1 MKNKNIIIF
10 GVLVI
15 IIVISTV
22 ATIIIANNKN
32 GENSKINNTI
42 NNNTENNE
50 TFNTVDNNKDNNE
63 ISNIVDNNKDN
74 NENNEN
80 NEIINTI
87 NNNSN
92 LPVNYMDKYDNSNV
106 QLKKYDKL
114 NNYMSK
120 DFNDNDISFSYYGY
134 PNDESDFYLGKIE
147 LLTNKYNILG
157 ITIGDN
163 YKEAIEKIESYGF
176 KRTDKPVNDDVYE
189 AKLNYKDIT
198 IDIKTKYAINI
209 GRSKDISKT
218 DIGSIKIGIKSD
230 YLGNRIY

>member
-63 ISNIVDNNKDN
+63 ISNIVDNNKD
-74 NENNEN
+74 NNEN